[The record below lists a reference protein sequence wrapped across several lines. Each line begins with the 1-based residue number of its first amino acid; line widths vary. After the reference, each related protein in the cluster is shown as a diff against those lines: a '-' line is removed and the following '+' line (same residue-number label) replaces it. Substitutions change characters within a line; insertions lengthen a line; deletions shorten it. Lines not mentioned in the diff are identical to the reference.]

1 MNGFWGLFVEVVS
14 AVVAMVCAVTAADV
28 VVVSGIWILV
38 WLAFTACSFLRDV
51 ARYWETRNDEGVV
64 ADSPEVVSPPKA
76 GVQASPE
83 ETACLLGGLLLGW
96 WIWGE

>member
-1 MNGFWGLFVEVVS
+1 MNGFWGCWWEVVS
-14 AVVAMVCAVTAADV
+14 VVA
-28 VVVSGIWILV
+28 SLV
-38 WLAFTACSFLRDV
+38 WPVPAWACLLLGLVVGAFLALVAGRFLRDV
-51 ARYWETRNDEGVV
+51 ARYWETRNDEGVA